1 MKKYFGFLVAIALSA
16 GFISCSDN
24 EEDSNK
30 IPVLQ
35 DDIPSAVVPANGFYI
50 ANEDWFGHDNGT
62 VNYFKND
69 GTIVYRAYRAV
80 NAGET
85 FGVTT
90 QYATIWGEYAYFV
103 SKQGNRLV
111 VADAETLKKKAVFTD
126 LGGDGRAF
134 TGVDDK
140 IGYISLSNGICQFN
154 ITELKLGA
162 RVEGI
167 SEQIG
172 TMCYANGNL
181 YAVSPSKVYIIDV
194 ATNSVKQTLTGSFNT
209 LTQSKDGTIWIA
221 ASDKFIKLN
230 PVTLETEDMP
240 YPENMSVGSS
250 WGAWNAGS
258 LCASTQK
265 NVLYWTKLSGSGWS
279 AVAKTIVKYDID
291 SKSFNAN
298 LFELGLDE
306 GGKQQVFY
314 GAGIRINPLTDE
326 IIVTS
331 RRTGY
336 GDSYSYNWVYK
347 LTADGQEL
355 SKVFL
360 LGDNG
365 LGTEWGEANGQ
376 PDWDNRYYWF
386 PSIPFFEDA
395 NKPEILT
402 NQILLSPGETK
413 TIDLTEKII
422 DADNISVSVIRK
434 VEFVE
439 NDLVT
444 YSLKDNVLTVTAK
457 EKVGS
462 TECKMIA
469 ISNGKKIEKKVRV
482 DVTLDK

>member
-1 MKKYFGFLVAIALSA
+1 M
-16 GFISCSDN
+16 
-24 EEDSNK
+24 
-30 IPVLQ
+30 
-35 DDIPSAVVPANGFYI
+35 
-50 ANEDWFGHDNGT
+50 T
-62 VNYFKND
+62 
-69 GTIVYRAYRAV
+69 
-80 NAGET
+80 
-85 FGVTT
+85 
-90 QYATIWGEYAYFV
+90 
-103 SKQGNRLV
+103 
-111 VADAETLKKKAVFTD
+111 
-126 LGGDGRAF
+126 
-134 TGVDDK
+134 
-140 IGYISLSNGICQFN
+140 
-154 ITELKLGA
+154 
-162 RVEGI
+162 
-167 SEQIG
+167 
-172 TMCYANGNL
+172 
-181 YAVSPSKVYIIDV
+181 
-194 ATNSVKQTLTGSFNT
+194 
-209 LTQSKDGTIWIA
+209 
-221 ASDKFIKLN
+221 
-230 PVTLETEDMP
+230 
-240 YPENMSVGSS
+240 VGSS

-306 GGKQQVFY
+306 DGKQQVFY

-365 LGTEWGEANGQ
+365 LGAEWGEANGQ

-413 TIDLTEKII
+413 TIDLIEKII